1 MSIFS
6 KWFRRGGKEPD
17 PTIGLQIGLLAGGAA
32 IADSNRD
39 QEPAHDGGQADY
51 GWSGD
56 HMSGGGSDYGGG
68 GGFDGGGGGGDSGGG
83 GF

>member
-1 MSIFS
+1 VTFLGRI
-6 KWFRRGGKEPD
+6 WDRLRGKEGD
-17 PTIGLQIGLLAGGAA
+17 PTIGTQIAVVGAGAA
-32 IADSNRD
+32 IVDSQTDDKGADST
-39 QEPAHDGGQADY
+39 PDY

-56 HMSGGGSDYGGG
+56 HLSGGSDSGAG

>member
-1 MSIFS
+1 MSIFGRF
-6 KWFRRGGKEPD
+6 WNRLRGKEPD
-17 PTIGLQIGLLAGGAA
+17 PTIGTQIGLVAGAVAVTDEVRDG
-32 IADSNRD
+32 DST
-39 QEPAHDGGQADY
+39 PDY

-68 GGFDGGGGGGDSGGG
+68 GGGFDGGGGGGDAGGGG